1 MNVATVVMLLSFCAT
16 LALPVPIDKSDQG
29 RVERTISV
37 EELESELEEIEDH
50 VDAVRKKV
58 KETATASKG
67 PSTDIFSTPSAE
79 TTVPINEKIEI
90 TTPTLKPTNQTI
102 STISPTLTGSNST
115 VVKIQVEKLQPEVVV
130 KENKGEE
137 KSKIEIKVEKLTPS
151 GKDEIQVEKVT
162 PAPSEAGENTGD
174 TVSVEKVSAGEETKQ
189 DVAEESIRGK
199 IQVTKI
205 ATGSAPVEKV
215 DEISVEKVQIE
226 QKEEQKEEEKG
237 ASAES
242 VVVEEVERKKES
254 EEKPPAHISVKKT
267 ANDEEL
273 DLEVE
278 GIRKNKPYISVEKI
292 SPDDRQT
299 NVKKKETSKK
309 SIVVEKINEEEN
321 KKETKPLIQISVEKM
336 KNEEDLDLAIGN
348 TKKSNNKETV
358 ISVEEVSP
366 TEKATEVK
374 VKLTPTTVS
383 VEVEKVNEVEEDNRP
398 HEITAK
404 KVQNDDDEGQG
415 KETEE
420 SEEED
425 LEKAAVGKGN
435 TKSEKAKQA
444 LVKEEKKK
452 TNTISVQVT
461 EQKASNDESEEKS
474 LNLERRDM
482 INNEKE
488 KEDKSVVK
496 KSEENVKVAVKKVDL
511 VQPRIKTGSRNNQDI
526 KQEAAEEE
534 DLQMKPQME
543 TSPAESD
550 KAQSKKVEK
559 VQSATPSDE
568 DVLDDANDNRD
579 EEKELEDEQEVLT
592 EKETPEERKIAQ
604 AFDKALDKER
614 NKARNMKTEAPTTHS
629 SIPTTKKQ
637 STKTRET
644 GPQKERVKPS
654 SKAKSKGDLSI
665 EELELAALAEKTLN
679 EDDTKEAKVFV
690 STQTSPTTAVKEKK
704 NPEATVA
711 VTKETT
717 KPLLSGKE
725 TAKEEKKL
733 KEELAIET
741 KLEKTGHPPLIEVAK
756 ITEKPSMEPT
766 TEIVEEDPD
775 MNHNKE
781 ITNNETKKEPVPA
794 GQDSEDEQERQLEN

>member
-1 MNVATVVMLLSFCAT
+1 MSLCFVFLL
-16 LALPVPIDKSDQG
+16 
-29 RVERTISV
+29 
-37 EELESELEEIEDH
+37 
-50 VDAVRKKV
+50 
-58 KETATASKG
+58 
-67 PSTDIFSTPSAE
+67 DIFSTPSAE

-162 PAPSEAGENTGD
+162 PAPSETGENTGD

-189 DVAEESIRGK
+189 AVAEESIRGK

-309 SIVVEKINEEEN
+309 SIVVEKIIEEAN

-398 HEITAK
+398 NEITAK
-404 KVQNDDDEGQG
+404 KVQNDDEEDQG

-425 LEKAAVGKGN
+425 LETGAVGKGN

-526 KQEAAEEE
+526 KQEAAEED

-741 KLEKTGHPPLIEVAK
+741 KLEKTGVSVKSLICFFKLVC
-756 ITEKPSMEPT
+756 
-766 TEIVEEDPD
+766 V
-775 MNHNKE
+775 H
-781 ITNNETKKEPVPA
+781 
-794 GQDSEDEQERQLEN
+794 

>member
-1 MNVATVVMLLSFCAT
+1 M
-16 LALPVPIDKSDQG
+16 
-29 RVERTISV
+29 
-37 EELESELEEIEDH
+37 
-50 VDAVRKKV
+50 
-58 KETATASKG
+58 
-67 PSTDIFSTPSAE
+67 
-79 TTVPINEKIEI
+79 
-90 TTPTLKPTNQTI
+90 
-102 STISPTLTGSNST
+102 
-115 VVKIQVEKLQPEVVV
+115 VKIQVEKLEPEVVV

-151 GKDEIQVEKVT
+151 GKDEIQVEKIA
-162 PAPSEAGENTGD
+162 PAPSEAGEDTGD

-189 DVAEESIRGK
+189 AVAEESIRGQIK
-199 IQVTKI
+199 VTKI
-205 ATGSAPVEKV
+205 AAGSAPVEKV
-215 DEISVEKVQIE
+215 DEISVEKVQTE

-254 EEKPPAHISVKKT
+254 EEKPPAY
-267 ANDEEL
+267 DEEL
-273 DLEVE
+273 DLEGE
-278 GIRKNKPYISVEKI
+278 GIRKNKPFISVEKI
-292 SPDDRQT
+292 SPDDKKT
-299 NVKKKETSKK
+299 NVKKKETSKE
-309 SIVVEKINEEEN
+309 SIVVEKVNEEEN
-321 KKETKPLIQISVEKM
+321 KKETKPVIQISVEKTE
-336 KNEEDLDLAIGN
+336 NDEDLDLAIGN
-348 TKKSNNKETV
+348 TRKSNNNETV
-358 ISVEEVSP
+358 IVSVEEISP

-374 VKLTPTTVS
+374 VS

-398 HEITAK
+398 NEITAK
-404 KVQNDDDEGQG
+404 KVQNDDDEDQG

-425 LEKAAVGKGN
+425 LDTATLGKEN

-444 LVKEEKKK
+444 LVKEETKK

-461 EQKASNDESEEKS
+461 EQKTSNDESEEKS

-496 KSEENVKVAVKKVDL
+496 KSEENVKVAVKKVEL
-511 VQPRIKTGSRNNQDI
+511 VQPRINTGSRNNEDI

-543 TSPAESD
+543 ASPAQETPPAESD

-568 DVLDDANDNRD
+568 DVLDDANDNQD
-579 EEKELEDEQEVLT
+579 EEKDLEDEQ

-604 AFDKALDKER
+604 AFDKALEKER
-614 NKARNMKTEAPTTHS
+614 NRAMNMNTKAPMTHS

-654 SKAKSKGDLSI
+654 SKAKSKEDLSI
-665 EELELAALAEKTLN
+665 EELELAALAEKTLY
-679 EDDTKEAKVFV
+679 EDDTKEAEKVFV

-704 NPEATVA
+704 NPKVTVA

-717 KPLLSGKE
+717 KTLLSGKE

-733 KEELAIET
+733 NEELAIEM
-741 KLEKTGHPPLIEVAK
+741 KLEKTGVSVKSLNCFFKLVCVHLCTSKLHAK
-756 ITEKPSMEPT
+756 GRSNT
-766 TEIVEEDPD
+766 
-775 MNHNKE
+775 
-781 ITNNETKKEPVPA
+781 
-794 GQDSEDEQERQLEN
+794 

>member
-1 MNVATVVMLLSFCAT
+1 MNVAAVVTLLSFCAT

-58 KETATASKG
+58 KETATANKG
-67 PSTDIFSTPSAE
+67 LSTGIFSTPSAE
-79 TTVPINEKIEI
+79 TTVPVNKKIEI
-90 TTPTLKPTNQTI
+90 TTPSLKPTNQTI

-115 VVKIQVEKLQPEVVV
+115 VVKIQVEKLEPEVVV

-151 GKDEIQVEKVT
+151 GKDEIQVEKIA
-162 PAPSEAGENTGD
+162 PAPSEAGEDTGD

-189 DVAEESIRGK
+189 AVAEESIRGQIK
-199 IQVTKI
+199 VTKI
-205 ATGSAPVEKV
+205 AAGSAPVEKV
-215 DEISVEKVQIE
+215 DEISVEKVQTE

-254 EEKPPAHISVKKT
+254 EEKPPAY
-267 ANDEEL
+267 DEEL

-278 GIRKNKPYISVEKI
+278 GIRKNKPFISVEKI
-292 SPDDRQT
+292 SPDDKKT
-299 NVKKKETSKK
+299 NVKKKETSKE
-309 SIVVEKINEEEN
+309 SIVVEKVNKEEN
-321 KKETKPLIQISVEKM
+321 KKETKPVIQISVEKTE
-336 KNEEDLDLAIGN
+336 NDEDLDLAIGN
-348 TKKSNNKETV
+348 TRKSNNNETV
-358 ISVEEVSP
+358 IVSVEEISP

-374 VKLTPTTVS
+374 VS

-398 HEITAK
+398 NEITAK
-404 KVQNDDDEGQG
+404 KVQNDDDEDQG

-420 SEEED
+420 SKEED
-425 LEKAAVGKGN
+425 LETATLGKEN

-461 EQKASNDESEEKS
+461 EQKTSNNESEEKS

-496 KSEENVKVAVKKVDL
+496 KSEENVKVALKKVEL
-511 VQPRIKTGSRNNQDI
+511 VQPRINTGSRNNEDI
-526 KQEAAEEE
+526 KQEATEEE
-534 DLQMKPQME
+534 DLQMKPQMTASPAQE
-543 TSPAESD
+543 TPPAESD

-568 DVLDDANDNRD
+568 DVLDDASDNRD

-604 AFDKALDKER
+604 AFDKALEKER
-614 NKARNMKTEAPTTHS
+614 NKARNMKTETPSTHS
-629 SIPTTKKQ
+629 PIPTTKKQ

-654 SKAKSKGDLSI
+654 SKAKSNGDLSI

-679 EDDTKEAKVFV
+679 EDDTKEAEKVFV

-704 NPEATVA
+704 NPEVTVA

-717 KPLLSGKE
+717 KTLLSGKE

-733 KEELAIET
+733 NEELAIEM

-756 ITEKPSMEPT
+756 ITEKPSLEPT

-775 MNHNKE
+775 INHNKE

-794 GQDSEDEQERQLEN
+794 GQDSEEEQERQLEN

>member
-1 MNVATVVMLLSFCAT
+1 MNVAAVVTLLSFCAT

-58 KETATASKG
+58 KETATANKG
-67 PSTDIFSTPSAE
+67 LSTGIFSTPSAE
-79 TTVPINEKIEI
+79 TTVPVNEKIEI
-90 TTPTLKPTNQTI
+90 TTPSLKPTNQTI

-115 VVKIQVEKLQPEVVV
+115 VVKIQVEKLEPEVVV

-151 GKDEIQVEKVT
+151 GKDEIQVEKIA
-162 PAPSEAGENTGD
+162 PAPSEAGEDTGD

-189 DVAEESIRGK
+189 AVAEESIRGQIK
-199 IQVTKI
+199 VTKI
-205 ATGSAPVEKV
+205 AAGSAPVEKV
-215 DEISVEKVQIE
+215 DEISVEKVQTE

-254 EEKPPAHISVKKT
+254 EEKPPAY
-267 ANDEEL
+267 DEEL

-278 GIRKNKPYISVEKI
+278 GIRKNKPFISVEKI
-292 SPDDRQT
+292 SPDDKKT
-299 NVKKKETSKK
+299 NVKKKETSKE
-309 SIVVEKINEEEN
+309 SIVVEKVNKEEN
-321 KKETKPLIQISVEKM
+321 KKETKPVIQISVEKTE
-336 KNEEDLDLAIGN
+336 NDEDLDLAIGN
-348 TKKSNNKETV
+348 TRKTNNNETV
-358 ISVEEVSP
+358 IVSVEEISP

-374 VKLTPTTVS
+374 VS

-398 HEITAK
+398 NQITAK
-404 KVQNDDDEGQG
+404 KVQNDDDEDQG

-420 SEEED
+420 SKEED
-425 LEKAAVGKGN
+425 LETATLGKEN

-461 EQKASNDESEEKS
+461 EQKTSNNESEEKS

-488 KEDKSVVK
+488 KEDKSVMK
-496 KSEENVKVAVKKVDL
+496 KSEENVKVALKKVEL
-511 VQPRIKTGSRNNQDI
+511 VQPRINTGSRNNEDI
-526 KQEAAEEE
+526 KQEATEEE
-534 DLQMKPQME
+534 DLQMKPQMTASPAQE
-543 TSPAESD
+543 TPPAESD

-568 DVLDDANDNRD
+568 DVLDDASDNRD

-604 AFDKALDKER
+604 AFDKALEKER
-614 NKARNMKTEAPTTHS
+614 NKARNMKTETPSTHS
-629 SIPTTKKQ
+629 PIPTTKKQ

-654 SKAKSKGDLSI
+654 SKAKSNGDLSI

-679 EDDTKEAKVFV
+679 EDDTKEAKKVFV

-704 NPEATVA
+704 NPEVTVA

-717 KPLLSGKE
+717 KTLLSGKE

-733 KEELAIET
+733 NEELATEM

-756 ITEKPSMEPT
+756 ITEKPSLEPT

-775 MNHNKE
+775 INHNKE

-794 GQDSEDEQERQLEN
+794 GQDSEEEQERQLEN

>member
-1 MNVATVVMLLSFCAT
+1 MNVAAVVTLLSFCAT

-58 KETATASKG
+58 KETATANKG
-67 PSTDIFSTPSAE
+67 LSTGIFSTPSAE
-79 TTVPINEKIEI
+79 TTVPVNKKIEI
-90 TTPTLKPTNQTI
+90 TTPSLKPTNQTI

-115 VVKIQVEKLQPEVVV
+115 VVKIQVEKLEPEVVV

-151 GKDEIQVEKVT
+151 GKDEIQVEKIA
-162 PAPSEAGENTGD
+162 PAPSEAGEDTGD

-189 DVAEESIRGK
+189 AVAEESIRGQIK
-199 IQVTKI
+199 VTKI
-205 ATGSAPVEKV
+205 AAGSAPVEKV
-215 DEISVEKVQIE
+215 DEISVEKVQTE

-242 VVVEEVERKKES
+242 LVVEEVERKKES
-254 EEKPPAHISVKKT
+254 EEKPPAY
-267 ANDEEL
+267 DEEL

-278 GIRKNKPYISVEKI
+278 GIRKNKPFISVEKI
-292 SPDDRQT
+292 SPDDKKT
-299 NVKKKETSKK
+299 NVKKKETSKE
-309 SIVVEKINEEEN
+309 SIVVEKVNKEEN
-321 KKETKPLIQISVEKM
+321 KKETKPVIQISVEKTE
-336 KNEEDLDLAIGN
+336 NDEDLDLAIGN
-348 TKKSNNKETV
+348 TRKSNNNETV
-358 ISVEEVSP
+358 IVSVEEISP

-374 VKLTPTTVS
+374 VS

-398 HEITAK
+398 NEITAK
-404 KVQNDDDEGQG
+404 KVQNDDDEDQG

-420 SEEED
+420 SKEED
-425 LEKAAVGKGN
+425 LETATLGKEN

-461 EQKASNDESEEKS
+461 EQKTSNNESEEKS

-496 KSEENVKVAVKKVDL
+496 KSEENVKVALKKVEL
-511 VQPRIKTGSRNNQDI
+511 VQPRINTGSRNNEDI
-526 KQEAAEEE
+526 KQEATEEE
-534 DLQMKPQME
+534 DLQMKPQITASPAQE
-543 TSPAESD
+543 TPPAESD

-568 DVLDDANDNRD
+568 DVLDDASDNRD

-604 AFDKALDKER
+604 AFDKALEKER
-614 NKARNMKTEAPTTHS
+614 NKARNMKTETPSTHS
-629 SIPTTKKQ
+629 PIPTTKKQ

-654 SKAKSKGDLSI
+654 SKAKSNGDLSI

-679 EDDTKEAKVFV
+679 EDDTKEAEKVFV

-704 NPEATVA
+704 NPEVTVA

-717 KPLLSGKE
+717 KTLLSGKE

-733 KEELAIET
+733 NKELAIEM

-756 ITEKPSMEPT
+756 ITEKPSLEPT

-775 MNHNKE
+775 INHNKE

-794 GQDSEDEQERQLEN
+794 GQDSEEEQERQLEN

>member
-1 MNVATVVMLLSFCAT
+1 MNVAVVVTLLSFCAT

-29 RVERTISV
+29 RVERTISD

-58 KETATASKG
+58 KETATANKG
-67 PSTDIFSTPSAE
+67 LSTGIFSTPSAE
-79 TTVPINEKIEI
+79 TTVPVNEKIEI
-90 TTPTLKPTNQTI
+90 TTPSLKPTNQTV

-115 VVKIQVEKLQPEVVV
+115 VVKIQVEKLEPEVVV

-151 GKDEIQVEKVT
+151 GKDEIQVEKIA
-162 PAPSEAGENTGD
+162 PAPSEAGEDTGD
-174 TVSVEKVSAGEETKQ
+174 AVSVEKVSAGEETKQ
-189 DVAEESIRGK
+189 AVAEESIRGQIK
-199 IQVTKI
+199 VTKI
-205 ATGSAPVEKV
+205 AAGSAPVEKV
-215 DEISVEKVQIE
+215 DEISVEKVQTE

-242 VVVEEVERKKES
+242 VVVEEVGRKKES

-278 GIRKNKPYISVEKI
+278 GIRKNKPFISVEKI
-292 SPDDRQT
+292 SPDDKQT
-299 NVKKKETSKK
+299 NVKKKETSKE
-309 SIVVEKINEEEN
+309 SIVVEKVNEEEN
-321 KKETKPLIQISVEKM
+321 KKETKPVIQISVEKTE
-336 KNEEDLDLAIGN
+336 NDEDLDLAIGN
-348 TKKSNNKETV
+348 TRKSNNNETV

-374 VKLTPTTVS
+374 VKLTPSTVS

-398 HEITAK
+398 NEITAK
-404 KVQNDDDEGQG
+404 KVQNDD
-415 KETEE
+415 EE

-425 LEKAAVGKGN
+425 LEEN

-444 LVKEEKKK
+444 LVKEETKK

-461 EQKASNDESEEKS
+461 EQKTSNDESEEKS

-496 KSEENVKVAVKKVDL
+496 KSEENVKVAVKKVEL
-511 VQPRIKTGSRNNQDI
+511 VQPRINTGSRNNEDI

-534 DLQMKPQME
+534 DLQMKPQMKA
-543 TSPAESD
+543 SPAQETAPSESD

-568 DVLDDANDNRD
+568 DVLDDANNNQD
-579 EEKELEDEQEVLT
+579 EEKDLEDEQ
-592 EKETPEERKIAQ
+592 EKETPEERKIGQ
-604 AFDKALDKER
+604 AFDKALEKER
-614 NKARNMKTEAPTTHS
+614 NKARNMNTKAPMTHS

-654 SKAKSKGDLSI
+654 SKAKSKEDLSI
-665 EELELAALAEKTLN
+665 EELELAALAEKTLY
-679 EDDTKEAKVFV
+679 EDDTKEAEKVFV

-704 NPEATVA
+704 NPKVTVA

-717 KPLLSGKE
+717 KTLLSGKE

-733 KEELAIET
+733 NEELAMEM

-766 TEIVEEDPD
+766 TETVEEDPD
-775 MNHNKE
+775 INHNKE

-794 GQDSEDEQERQLEN
+794 GQDSEEEQERQLEN

>member
-1 MNVATVVMLLSFCAT
+1 M
-16 LALPVPIDKSDQG
+16 
-29 RVERTISV
+29 
-37 EELESELEEIEDH
+37 
-50 VDAVRKKV
+50 
-58 KETATASKG
+58 
-67 PSTDIFSTPSAE
+67 
-79 TTVPINEKIEI
+79 
-90 TTPTLKPTNQTI
+90 
-102 STISPTLTGSNST
+102 
-115 VVKIQVEKLQPEVVV
+115 VKIQVEKLEPEVVV

-151 GKDEIQVEKVT
+151 GKDEIQVEKIA
-162 PAPSEAGENTGD
+162 PAPSEAGEDTGD
-174 TVSVEKVSAGEETKQ
+174 TVSAEKVSAGEETKQ
-189 DVAEESIRGK
+189 AVAEESIRGQIK
-199 IQVTKI
+199 VTKI

-215 DEISVEKVQIE
+215 DEISVEKVQTE

-254 EEKPPAHISVKKT
+254 EERPPAY
-267 ANDEEL
+267 DEEL

-278 GIRKNKPYISVEKI
+278 GIRKNKPFISVEKI
-292 SPDDRQT
+292 SPDDKKT
-299 NVKKKETSKK
+299 NVKKKETSKE
-309 SIVVEKINEEEN
+309 SIVVEKVNKEEN
-321 KKETKPLIQISVEKM
+321 KKETKPVIQISVEKTE
-336 KNEEDLDLAIGN
+336 NDEGLDLAIGN
-348 TKKSNNKETV
+348 TRKSNNNETV
-358 ISVEEVSP
+358 IVSVEEISP

-374 VKLTPTTVS
+374 VS

-398 HEITAK
+398 NEITAK
-404 KVQNDDDEGQG
+404 KVQNDDDEDQG

-425 LEKAAVGKGN
+425 LETATLGKEN

-461 EQKASNDESEEKS
+461 EQKTSNDESKGKS

-496 KSEENVKVAVKKVDL
+496 KSEENVKVTVKKVEL
-511 VQPRIKTGSRNNQDI
+511 VQPRINTGSRNNEDI

-534 DLQMKPQME
+534 DLQRKVQME
-543 TSPAESD
+543 ASPAQETPPPESD

-559 VQSATPSDE
+559 VQSATPSRE
-568 DVLDDANDNRD
+568 DVLDDASDNRD

-604 AFDKALDKER
+604 AFDKALEKER
-614 NKARNMKTEAPTTHS
+614 NKARNMKTETPSTHS
-629 SIPTTKKQ
+629 PIPTTKKQ

-654 SKAKSKGDLSI
+654 SKAKSNGDLSI

-679 EDDTKEAKVFV
+679 EDDTKEAEKVFV
-690 STQTSPTTAVKEKK
+690 STQTSPTTAVKEEK
-704 NPEATVA
+704 NPEVTVA

-717 KPLLSGKE
+717 KTLLSGKE

-733 KEELAIET
+733 NEELAIEM
-741 KLEKTGHPPLIEVAK
+741 KLEKTGVSVKSLNCFFKLVCVH
-756 ITEKPSMEPT
+756 
-766 TEIVEEDPD
+766 
-775 MNHNKE
+775 
-781 ITNNETKKEPVPA
+781 
-794 GQDSEDEQERQLEN
+794 

>member
-1 MNVATVVMLLSFCAT
+1 MSLCFVFLL
-16 LALPVPIDKSDQG
+16 
-29 RVERTISV
+29 
-37 EELESELEEIEDH
+37 
-50 VDAVRKKV
+50 
-58 KETATASKG
+58 
-67 PSTDIFSTPSAE
+67 DIFSTPSAE

-130 KENKGEE
+130 KENKGDE

-162 PAPSEAGENTGD
+162 PAPSETGENTGD

-189 DVAEESIRGK
+189 AVAEESIRGK

-309 SIVVEKINEEEN
+309 SIVVEKIIEEAN

-398 HEITAK
+398 NEITAK
-404 KVQNDDDEGQG
+404 KVQNDDEEDQG

-425 LEKAAVGKGN
+425 LETGAVGKGN

-496 KSEENVKVAVKKVDL
+496 KSEENVKVAVKKVKL
-511 VQPRIKTGSRNNQDI
+511 VQPRINTGSRNNQDI
-526 KQEAAEEE
+526 KQEAAEED

-741 KLEKTGHPPLIEVAK
+741 KLEKTGVSVKSLICFFKLVC
-756 ITEKPSMEPT
+756 
-766 TEIVEEDPD
+766 V
-775 MNHNKE
+775 H
-781 ITNNETKKEPVPA
+781 
-794 GQDSEDEQERQLEN
+794 

>member
-1 MNVATVVMLLSFCAT
+1 MSLCFVFLL
-16 LALPVPIDKSDQG
+16 
-29 RVERTISV
+29 
-37 EELESELEEIEDH
+37 
-50 VDAVRKKV
+50 
-58 KETATASKG
+58 
-67 PSTDIFSTPSAE
+67 DIFSTPSAE

-137 KSKIEIKVEKLTPS
+137 KSKIKIKVEKLTPS

-162 PAPSEAGENTGD
+162 PAPSETGENTGD

-189 DVAEESIRGK
+189 AVAEESIRGK

-278 GIRKNKPYISVEKI
+278 GIRKNKPYISVEKT

-348 TKKSNNKETV
+348 TKKSNNNETV

-398 HEITAK
+398 NEITAK
-404 KVQNDDDEGQG
+404 KVQNDDEEDQG

-425 LEKAAVGKGN
+425 LETGAVGKGN

-496 KSEENVKVAVKKVDL
+496 KSEENVKVAVKKVKL
-511 VQPRIKTGSRNNQDI
+511 VQPRINTGSRNNQDI
-526 KQEAAEEE
+526 KQEAAEED

-550 KAQSKKVEK
+550 KAQSKEVEK

-579 EEKELEDEQEVLT
+579 EEKGLEDEQEVLT

-604 AFDKALDKER
+604 AFDKALEKER
-614 NKARNMKTEAPTTHS
+614 NKAMNMKTEAPTTHS

-637 STKTRET
+637 SAKTRET
-644 GPQKERVKPS
+644 GSENEMVKVA
-654 SKAKSKGDLSI
+654 SKAKSNGDLSI

-679 EDDTKEAKVFV
+679 DDDTKEEKV
-690 STQTSPTTAVKEKK
+690 STQTLPTTAVKEKK

-717 KPLLSGKE
+717 ETLLSEKE

-733 KEELAIET
+733 KEELATET
-741 KLEKTGHPPLIEVAK
+741 KLEKTGVSVKSLICFFKLVC
-756 ITEKPSMEPT
+756 
-766 TEIVEEDPD
+766 V
-775 MNHNKE
+775 H
-781 ITNNETKKEPVPA
+781 
-794 GQDSEDEQERQLEN
+794 

>member
-1 MNVATVVMLLSFCAT
+1 MNVAVVVTLLSFCAT

-58 KETATASKG
+58 KETATANKG
-67 PSTDIFSTPSAE
+67 LSTGIFSTPSAE
-79 TTVPINEKIEI
+79 TTVPVNEKIEI
-90 TTPTLKPTNQTI
+90 TTPSLKPTNQTV

-115 VVKIQVEKLQPEVVV
+115 VVKIQVEKLEPEVVV

-151 GKDEIQVEKVT
+151 GKDEIQVEKIA
-162 PAPSEAGENTGD
+162 PAPSEAGEDTGD
-174 TVSVEKVSAGEETKQ
+174 AVSVEKVSAGEETKQ
-189 DVAEESIRGK
+189 AVAEESIRGQIK
-199 IQVTKI
+199 VTKI
-205 ATGSAPVEKV
+205 AAGSAPVEKV
-215 DEISVEKVQIE
+215 DEISVEKVQTE
-226 QKEEQKEEEKG
+226 QKGEQKEEEKG

-254 EEKPPAHISVKKT
+254 EEKPPAY
-267 ANDEEL
+267 DEEL
-273 DLEVE
+273 DLEGE
-278 GIRKNKPYISVEKI
+278 GIRKNKPFISVEKI
-292 SPDDRQT
+292 SPDDKKT
-299 NVKKKETSKK
+299 NVKKKETSKE
-309 SIVVEKINEEEN
+309 SIVVEKVNKEEN
-321 KKETKPLIQISVEKM
+321 KKETKPVIQISVEKTE
-336 KNEEDLDLAIGN
+336 NDEDLDLAIGN
-348 TKKSNNKETV
+348 TRKSNNNETV
-358 ISVEEVSP
+358 IVSVEEISP

-374 VKLTPTTVS
+374 VS

-398 HEITAK
+398 NEITAK
-404 KVQNDDDEGQG
+404 KVQNDDDEDQG

-425 LEKAAVGKGN
+425 LEEN

-444 LVKEEKKK
+444 LVKEETKK

-461 EQKASNDESEEKS
+461 EQKTSNDESEEKS

-496 KSEENVKVAVKKVDL
+496 KSEENVKVAVKKVEL
-511 VQPRIKTGSRNNQDI
+511 VQPRINTGSRNNEDI

-534 DLQMKPQME
+534 DLQMKPQMKA
-543 TSPAESD
+543 SPAQETAPSESD

-568 DVLDDANDNRD
+568 DVLDDANDNQD
-579 EEKELEDEQEVLT
+579 EEKDLEDEQEVLT

-604 AFDKALDKER
+604 AFDKALEKER
-614 NKARNMKTEAPTTHS
+614 NKARNMKTETPSTHS
-629 SIPTTKKQ
+629 PIPTTKKQ
-637 STKTRET
+637 STKTQET

-654 SKAKSKGDLSI
+654 SKAKSNGDLSI

-679 EDDTKEAKVFV
+679 EDDTKEAEKVFV

-704 NPEATVA
+704 NPEVTVA
-711 VTKETT
+711 VRKETT
-717 KPLLSGKE
+717 KTLLSGKE

-733 KEELAIET
+733 NEELAKEM

-756 ITEKPSMEPT
+756 ITEKPSLEPT
-766 TEIVEEDPD
+766 TEIVEEDPNI
-775 MNHNKE
+775 NHNKE

-794 GQDSEDEQERQLEN
+794 GQDSEEEQERQLEN

>member
-1 MNVATVVMLLSFCAT
+1 MNVAVVVTLLSFCAT

-58 KETATASKG
+58 KETATANKG
-67 PSTDIFSTPSAE
+67 LSTGIFSTPSAE

-90 TTPTLKPTNQTI
+90 TTPSLKLTNQTI

-174 TVSVEKVSAGEETKQ
+174 AVSVEKVSAGEETKQ
-189 DVAEESIRGK
+189 VVAEESIRGK
-199 IQVTKI
+199 IKVTKI
-205 ATGSAPVEKV
+205 AAGSAPVEKV
-215 DEISVEKVQIE
+215 DEISVEKVQTE

-242 VVVEEVERKKES
+242 VIVEEVGRKKES
-254 EEKPPAHISVKKT
+254 EEKPPARISVKKT

-278 GIRKNKPYISVEKI
+278 GIRKKKPFISVEKI
-292 SPDDRQT
+292 SPDDKQT
-299 NVKKKETSKK
+299 NVKKKETSKE
-309 SIVVEKINEEEN
+309 SIVVEKVNEEGN
-321 KKETKPLIQISVEKM
+321 KKETKPLIQISVEKTE
-336 KNEEDLDLAIGN
+336 NEEDLDLAIGN
-348 TKKSNNKETV
+348 TEKRNNNETV

-374 VKLTPTTVS
+374 VKLTPSTVS

-398 HEITAK
+398 NEITAK
-404 KVQNDDDEGQG
+404 KVQNDD
-415 KETEE
+415 EE

-425 LEKAAVGKGN
+425 LEEN

-444 LVKEEKKK
+444 LVKEETKK

-461 EQKASNDESEEKS
+461 EQKTSNDESEEKS

-496 KSEENVKVAVKKVDL
+496 KSEENVKVAVKKVEL
-511 VQPRIKTGSRNNQDI
+511 VQPRINTGSRNNEDI

-543 TSPAESD
+543 ATPAQETPTAESD

-559 VQSATPSDE
+559 VQSATPSVE
-568 DVLDDANDNRD
+568 DVLDDANDNQD
-579 EEKELEDEQEVLT
+579 EEKDLEDEQ

-604 AFDKALDKER
+604 AFDKALEKER
-614 NKARNMKTEAPTTHS
+614 NRAMNMNTKAPMTHS

-637 STKTRET
+637 STKTREM

-654 SKAKSKGDLSI
+654 SKAKSKEDLSI
-665 EELELAALAEKTLN
+665 EELELAALAEKTLY
-679 EDDTKEAKVFV
+679 EDDTKEAEKVFV

-704 NPEATVA
+704 KPEVTVA
-711 VTKETT
+711 VRKETT
-717 KPLLSGKE
+717 KTLLSGKE

-733 KEELAIET
+733 NEELAKEM

-766 TEIVEEDPD
+766 TETVEEDPD
-775 MNHNKE
+775 INHNKE

-794 GQDSEDEQERQLEN
+794 GQDSEEEQERQLEN